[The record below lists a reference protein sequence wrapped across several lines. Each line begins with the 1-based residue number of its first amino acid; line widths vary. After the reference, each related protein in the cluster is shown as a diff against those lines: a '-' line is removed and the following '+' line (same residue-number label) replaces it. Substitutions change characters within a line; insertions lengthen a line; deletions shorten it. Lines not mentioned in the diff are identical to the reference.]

1 MYKIAIILSGCGVY
15 DGYEIHEAVCSMLAI
30 EQNKGSYTL
39 FAPDKAQAHVIN
51 HLTGE
56 VMNESRNV
64 LTEAAR
70 IARGKIQNISELN
83 ESDFDAILLPGGYG
97 AAKNLSNYAFEGKD
111 MTVDTDVDRILNA
124 FLIANKPIGALCISP
139 VILAKLFQ
147 NIRVTI
153 GTDPETIG
161 AIEFFGSKHIE
172 TSNEDVIVDTENKIV
187 TGPCYMLNATIS
199 EIASNTNK
207 VVKALISLIE

>member
-15 DGYEIHEAVCSMLAI
+15 DGSEIHEAVCSMLAI

>member
-15 DGYEIHEAVCSMLAI
+15 DGSEIHETVCSMLSV

-64 LTEAAR
+64 LIEAAR
-70 IARGKIQNISELN
+70 IARGKIQEISKLK
-83 ESDFDAILLPGGYG
+83 ESDFDAVLLPGGYG
-97 AAKNLSNYAFEGKD
+97 AAKNLSNYAFEGKE
-111 MTVDTDVDRILNA
+111 MMVDTDIDRILNA

-147 NIRVTI
+147 NITVTI
-153 GTDPETIG
+153 GTDPETMG
-161 AIEFFGSKHIE
+161 TIEFFGAKHIE

-207 VVKALISLIE
+207 VVEALISLIE